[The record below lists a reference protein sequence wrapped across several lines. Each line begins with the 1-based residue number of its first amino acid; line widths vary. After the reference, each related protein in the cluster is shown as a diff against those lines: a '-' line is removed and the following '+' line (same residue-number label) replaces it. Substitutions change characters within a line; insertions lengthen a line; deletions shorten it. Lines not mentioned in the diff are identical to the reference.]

1 MMLSKSIVR
10 GSVLTLA
17 VVFVAGC
24 GGGDKGPQVEKQ
36 KTVPVTGILTYKGK
50 PVGDAS
56 VALFSLDGKI
66 APFGKTD
73 AAGTF
78 ILSTYGSQ
86 DGAPP
91 GKYKVT
97 VAVSGVKE
105 IEPGVLADEPSGG
118 FKSPIPVKYA
128 NSQTTDIP
136 VVEVKETGKNEI
148 VIDLK

>member
-1 MMLSKSIVR
+1 MLRKSIVR
-10 GSVLTLA
+10 GSVISVA
-17 VVFVAGC
+17 VVIATGC
-24 GGGDKGPQVEKQ
+24 GGDDKGPKIEKQ
-36 KTVPVTGILTYKGK
+36 PTVPVTGILTYRGK

-56 VALFSLDGKI
+56 VTFFSLDGKV

-105 IEPGVLADEPSGG
+105 IEPGVLEDEPKGG
-118 FKSPIPVKYA
+118 FKSPIPTKYS
-128 NSQTTDIP
+128 NSQTTDLP
-136 VVEVKETGKNEI
+136 VVDVKETGKNEI